1 MSYDEYVTYSKDMTE
16 VGCEW
21 SSEWNFVEP
30 VVKQESFALA
40 GGKEVKP
47 TLLMMVGFGI
57 VGEHSSL

>member
-47 TLLMMVGFGI
+47 TLLMMVAFGI
-57 VGEHSSL
+57 